1 MPLEM
6 AVSGLERA
14 REAREQFDAEKVF
27 TVLGNEQCRTV
38 LKVLQDNPRTAAE
51 LATEADVPLSTL
63 YRHLN
68 RMLDAALIEE
78 SVRLS
83 PNGKHP
89 SEYSSRISDVCLAV
103 GDDEVGLF

>member
-1 MPLEM
+1 
-6 AVSGLERA
+6 
-14 REAREQFDAEKVF
+14 
-27 TVLGNEQCRTV
+27 
-38 LKVLQDNPRTAAE
+38 
-51 LATEADVPLSTL
+51 
-63 YRHLN
+63 
-68 RMLDAALIEE
+68 MLDAALIEE